1 MLPTPSDRIGSLAVA
16 VRYEAA
22 MREAAMREAAIGGDL
37 YAIHATPTGS
47 G

>member
-1 MLPTPSDRIGSLAVA
+1 MLPTPSDRIGPLAVA
-16 VRYEAA
+16 VRY
-22 MREAAMREAAIGGDL
+22 EAAMREAAIGGDL